1 MEQPIAMSGIYLDS
15 DFENIY
21 DIYETKIKL

>member
-1 MEQPIAMSGIYLDS
+1 MEQPIVTSGIYLDS
-15 DFENIY
+15 NFENIY